1 MLDPSISYYRY
12 AFLGCEF
19 LTWLWYSV
27 SSSHINKI
35 LNKGDSLEIGN
46 KIVFERKTNDSIEKI
61 TIKGKEPDI
70 EEGFVSLKKGSV
82 VKEINLIYISGE
94 KEWSFT
100 VNGENLSLSNIK
112 TPDIGFI
119 ESKNDVDGFALEK
132 FFLFDVLFSL
142 LDDLFGKFIKIRV
155 SDKWFGVVSDIKKW
169 IHS

>member
-1 MLDPSISYYRY
+1 
-12 AFLGCEF
+12 
-19 LTWLWYSV
+19 
-27 SSSHINKI
+27 
-35 LNKGDSLEIGN
+35 
-46 KIVFERKTNDSIEKI
+46 
-61 TIKGKEPDI
+61 
-70 EEGFVSLKKGSV
+70 V